1 MYFVY
6 KNSNNNGSRNSLC
19 AMLKEDNI
27 LFLFSGMW
35 TARNIFIATLAV
47 ADSSLC
53 LFAMPMTLVG
63 ILTKY
68 WPFGPQTWLLCKVVR
83 SAPAVTIFFSSYT
96 MVVIAIDRQR
106 FIVHSTKRQV
116 SVKYKNLWIR
126 ELLRYWYVGPQTWLV
141 CKVVRAVTIFFSSY
155 RMVVIAID
163 RQQSIV
169 HSTKRQESVKSKNL
183 WIKELLMA

>member
-1 MYFVY
+1 MYYVYPFALLRSWLMYVVY

-96 MVVIAIDRQR
+96 MVVIAIDRHR

-116 SVKYKNLWIR
+116 SVK
-126 ELLRYWYVGPQTWLV
+126 
-141 CKVVRAVTIFFSSY
+141 
-155 RMVVIAID
+155 
-163 RQQSIV
+163 
-169 HSTKRQESVKSKNL
+169 SKNL
-183 WIKELLMA
+183 

>member
-1 MYFVY
+1 MPQLQPSLVHMYYVCPFALLRSWLMYSVY
-6 KNSNNNGSRNSLC
+6 KNIVIIDPGTAFVRC
-19 AMLKEDNI
+19 KRRI
-27 LFLFSGMW
+27 IFCFYLFSGMW

-96 MVVIAIDRQR
+96 MVVIAIDRQQ
-106 FIVHSTKRQV
+106 FI
-116 SVKYKNLWIR
+116 
-126 ELLRYWYVGPQTWLV
+126 
-141 CKVVRAVTIFFSSY
+141 A
-155 RMVVIAID
+155 
-163 RQQSIV
+163 

-183 WIKELLMA
+183 